1 MSLYLTDSADLT
13 SVADA
18 IRTKGGTAAPLAFP
32 QGFVSAIDA
41 IPTGGGASVK
51 EELLGYTP
59 QGDVTYIPD
68 ENIPIHGICGKRGM
82 TSLTLDFAAG
92 HGFASSNSS
101 GYNLNANHI
110 PKITIRGSVWL
121 PAYVFYD
128 NSSAFVVVC
137 RDGVT
142 KYRQNV
148 FRQNSGLTTLDFTY
162 TTGDGIGVNDFY
174 GDSAFGTLIIRSS
187 SVMPLSNISAFSNAT
202 KFRNGGSGGK
212 LYVPQA
218 LVSEYT
224 QATNWSTILG
234 YANNQILPIEGS
246 IYETQYADGTPIT

>member
-1 MSLYLTDSADLT
+1 MQITLSVQTLLTL
-13 SVADA
+13 
-18 IRTKGGTAAPLAFP
+18 AAAAGALAALL
-32 QGFVSAIDA
+32 GFVSAIDA
-41 IPTGGGASVK
+41 IPTGGGASVI

-92 HGFASSNSS
+92 HGFASRNSS

-142 KYRQNV
+142 KFRQNV

-162 TTGDGIGVNDFY
+162 TTGVGIGENDFY
-174 GDSAFGTLIIRSS
+174 DDSTFGTLIIRSS
-187 SVMPLSNISAFSNAT
+187 SVMPLSNISAFSNAK

-246 IYETQYADGTPIT
+246 IYETQYADGTPIE